1 MLGSQNSRR
10 VNAPLALRLKIDDL
24 RAQVAPLDR
33 YGLTGLSA
41 ALTRGGR
48 ALVGGALDAFCRFA
62 CRADRGGCDC
72 ETA

>member
-1 MLGSQNSRR
+1 MLGSNNLRR
-10 VNAPLALRLKIDDL
+10 LNAPLTFRLKIDDL

-41 ALTRGGR
+41 AIAKGVRTL
-48 ALVGGALDAFCRFA
+48 AGGAWEAFCRFA
-62 CRADRGGCDC
+62 CRGERGC

>member
-1 MLGSQNSRR
+1 MLAPQNPHRL
-10 VNAPLALRLKIDDL
+10 NAPLALRRKIDNL

-41 ALTRGGR
+41 AITEGAR
-48 ALVGGALDAFCRFA
+48 ALVGGASGAFCRFA
-62 CRADRGGCDC
+62 GRGWPG

>member
-1 MLGSQNSRR
+1 MLASQNPRR
-10 VNAPLALRLKIDDL
+10 LSAPLSLRLKIDDL

-41 ALTRGGR
+41 AMTEGAR
-48 ALVGGALDAFCRFA
+48 ALAGGAWEAVCRLS
-62 CRADRGGCDC
+62 CRA